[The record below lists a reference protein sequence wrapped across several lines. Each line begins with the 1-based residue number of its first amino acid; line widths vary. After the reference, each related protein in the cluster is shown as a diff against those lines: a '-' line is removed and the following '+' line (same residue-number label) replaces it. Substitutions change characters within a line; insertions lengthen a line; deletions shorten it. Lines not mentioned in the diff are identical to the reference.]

1 MGPRV
6 LLLDDDTQFVEEA
19 QASLAGMGCDVTWL
33 AGGDAGLARATTD
46 RFDLVVA
53 SAELRGVNGFR
64 LCNRVKRDPRASEV
78 PVFLVTTSSSSES
91 VDAHRDLPTRADVY
105 LRKPVVMAE
114 LLAQVRV
121 HVRSAGPPPL
131 APPAFPPA
139 PAPPA
144 PAGPPPPRARAN
156 TVVGIAP
163 PPRTLPPRP
172 GPKAA
177 DGQTIQRL
185 AHDLSEA
192 RREAEATK
200 ALRARMTELQEEVAK
215 LTRDLGEA
223 RAAAAVATTQA
234 ESLRKAR
241 PSTAPPPPSGP
252 PAPAARD
259 IAAMREMIEARDYE
273 ILSLRSGFEA
283 EQQTAAEAWERVRVA
298 EEARTAAEV
307 KLRLLEGEVTEAA
320 RNLAVARKDR
330 DMAARRAEDTAKR
343 AAKLEA
349 ELNATHEHLE
359 KERVDR
365 VADRAAVDE
374 ARAHGDR
381 AEADARDRTTAAVA
395 ERERLHAEQMA
406 TTRAQHEAAVAALER
421 QAAEGRAASERA
433 LDAMRA
439 DVDRATKALETAGRR
454 IQELETA
461 ANAIAAEETERRLS
475 QARSAH
481 AVAISSFEQ
490 ARDDQIAR
498 LRIEHEHEVE
508 HLQHELATERA
519 RVEAARRNE
528 VVATDVALAREELEA
543 LRAQTEARLAAA
555 EQKVHAAEERR
566 AREVAD
572 AKAAAEAAYA
582 KLDHERVVMELHR
595 DAAIADAT
603 LELRV
608 ALAKT
613 VQERDSAGT
622 KARTQARTELEAA
635 LRAQRET
642 DIHQATAE
650 LKMELEGARAAAV
663 AELRREQDAELDR
676 LRAEQTRERS
686 EGAARVEAIERAM
699 ASAREALDGE
709 RRARIEER
717 TAAAARIDALE
728 SLVLTR
734 GVEIEQMR
742 DAVEGNPEVAALEGE
757 IVMLRTELTQARRAL
772 EEHVGLARA
781 ADEQIE
787 RHRVLL
793 ERARDALGELLGP
806 RSEGDV

>member
-1 MGPRV
+1 
-6 LLLDDDTQFVEEA
+6 
-19 QASLAGMGCDVTWL
+19 MGCEVTWL

-64 LCNRVKRDPRASEV
+64 LCNRVKRDPRANAV
-78 PVFLVTTSSSSES
+78 PVFLVTTAASSES

-114 LLAQVRV
+114 LLAQVRA
-121 HVRSAGPPPL
+121 HVRAEAAPL
-131 APPAFPPA
+131 
-139 PAPPA
+139 PAPPPVPLPVA
-144 PAGPPPPRARAN
+144 RGRAN
-156 TVVGIAP
+156 TVVGLAP

-172 GPKAA
+172 GGPSKT

-185 AHDLSEA
+185 ARDLSEA
-192 RREAEATK
+192 RREAEATA
-200 ALRARMTELQEEVAK
+200 ALRSRMAELQEEVAK

-234 ESLRKAR
+234 EQLRKAR
-241 PSTAPPPPSGP
+241 TSTAPPSGGSAPPP
-252 PAPAARD
+252 RD
-259 IAAMREMIEARDYE
+259 VAAMREMIEARDYE
-273 ILSLRSGFEA
+273 ILSLRSGFES
-283 EQQTAAEAWERVRVA
+283 EQQAAAEAWERVRVA
-298 EEARTAAEV
+298 EDARTAAEV
-307 KLRLLEGEVTEAA
+307 KLRLLEGEVSDAA
-320 RNLAVARKDR
+320 RKLAVAHKDR

-343 AAKLEA
+343 ATKLET
-349 ELNATHEHLE
+349 ELNQAHQQIE

-365 VADRAAVDE
+365 AADRAAVDE

-395 ERERLHAEQMA
+395 ERERLHAELMA
-406 TTRAQHEAAVAALER
+406 TTRAEHEAAVAAVER
-421 QAAEGRAASERA
+421 QAAEARVNSERA
-433 LDAMRA
+433 LAAMRA
-439 DVDRATKALETAGRR
+439 ELDRVTRSLETASGR
-454 IQELETA
+454 IGELEQA

-481 AVAISSFEQ
+481 AVAMASVEQ
-490 ARDDQIAR
+490 ARDDQMAR
-498 LRIEHEHEVE
+498 LRLEHEDEVE
-508 HLQHELATERA
+508 RLQRELATERA
-519 RVEAARRNE
+519 RVETLRRNAS
-528 VVATDVALAREELEA
+528 VNADVAHAREELESV
-543 LRAQTEARLAAA
+543 RAETEERLAAA
-555 EQKVHAAEERR
+555 EQKLHDAEERR

-582 KLDHERVVMELHR
+582 KLDHERVVMELQR

-608 ALAKT
+608 AMAKT
-613 VQERDSAGT
+613 VQERDSAGA

-635 LRAQRET
+635 LRQQRET
-642 DIHQATAE
+642 DLHQATAE
-650 LKMELEGARAAAV
+650 LKMELEGERAAEV
-663 AELRREQDAELDR
+663 AELRREQTAEIDR
-676 LRAEQTRERS
+676 LRTEQTRERS
-686 EGAARVEAIERAM
+686 EGAARVEAIERAL

-728 SLVLTR
+728 SLVSTR

-772 EEHVGLARA
+772 EEHEGLARA

-793 ERARDALGELLGP
+793 ERARDALGELLGTK
-806 RSEGDV
+806 SESDV

>member
-6 LLLDDDTQFVEEA
+6 LLLDDDPQFVEEA
-19 QASLAGMGCDVTWL
+19 QASLAGMGCEVTWL
-33 AGGDAGLARATTD
+33 AGGDAGLTRAVTD

-64 LCNRVKRDPRASEV
+64 LCNRVKRDPRASAV
-78 PVFLVTTSSSSES
+78 PVFLVTTTASSES

-114 LLAQVRV
+114 LLAQVRA

-131 APPAFPPA
+131 AAPA
-139 PAPPA
+139 PQAPAAPPA
-144 PAGPPPPRARAN
+144 PAAPRGRAN
-156 TVVGIAP
+156 TVVGLAP

-172 GPKAA
+172 GPKT

-200 ALRARMTELQEEVAK
+200 SLRSRVTELQEEVAK

-223 RAAAAVATTQA
+223 RAAATVASTQA
-234 ESLRKAR
+234 EQLRKAR
-241 PSTAPPPPSGP
+241 TSTAPPPSSGP
-252 PAPAARD
+252 APRD

-283 EQQTAAEAWERVRVA
+283 EQQASAEAWERVRVA

-307 KLRLLEGEVTEAA
+307 KLRLLEGEVTDAA

-330 DMAARRAEDTAKR
+330 DMATRRAEDTSKR
-343 AAKLEA
+343 VAKLES
-349 ELNATHEHLE
+349 ELKEAREHLD

-374 ARAHGDR
+374 ARAHEDR

-395 ERERLHAEQMA
+395 ERELLHTEQMA
-406 TTRAQHEAAVAALER
+406 TTRAQHEAAIAALER
-421 QAAEGRAASERA
+421 QAAEAKATSERA
-433 LDAMRA
+433 LAGMRA
-439 DVDRATKALETAGRR
+439 EVERATRVLETATRR
-454 IQELETA
+454 IEELENA
-461 ANAIAAEETERRLS
+461 ANAVVSEEAERRLS
-475 QARSAH
+475 HARSAH
-481 AVAISSFEQ
+481 AVAIASFEQ

-498 LRIEHEHEVE
+498 LRLEHEHEVT
-508 HLQHELATERA
+508 HLQHELASERA
-519 RVEAARRNE
+519 RVDAARRNE
-528 VVATDVALAREELEA
+528 AVATDVALAREELEA
-543 LRAQTEARLAAA
+543 MRAQTEERLAAS
-555 EQKVHAAEERR
+555 EQKLHAAEERR

-582 KLDHERVVMELHR
+582 KLDHERVVMELQR

-603 LELRV
+603 MELRV

-613 VQERDSAGT
+613 VQERDSAGA
-622 KARTQARTELEAA
+622 KARTQARGELEKA
-635 LRAQRET
+635 LRQQRET
-642 DIHQATAE
+642 DVHQATAE
-650 LKMELEGARAAAV
+650 LKIELEGARAAAV

-676 LRAEQTRERS
+676 LRADQTRERS
-686 EGAARVEAIERAM
+686 ETAARVEAIERAM
-699 ASAREALDGE
+699 ASAREALEGE

-728 SLVLTR
+728 ALVATR

-772 EEHVGLARA
+772 EEHAGLARA

>member
-19 QASLAGMGCDVTWL
+19 QASLAGMGCEVTWL

-64 LCNRVKRDPRASEV
+64 LCNRVKRDPRANAV
-78 PVFLVTTSSSSES
+78 PVFLVTTAASSES

-114 LLAQVRV
+114 LLAQVRA
-121 HVRSAGPPPL
+121 HVRAEAAPL
-131 APPAFPPA
+131 
-139 PAPPA
+139 PAPPPVPVPA
-144 PAGPPPPRARAN
+144 PRGRAN
-156 TVVGIAP
+156 TVVGLAP

-172 GPKAA
+172 GGPKT

-185 AHDLSEA
+185 ARDLSEA
-192 RREAEATK
+192 RREAEAT
-200 ALRARMTELQEEVAK
+200 ASLRSRVTELQEEVAK

-234 ESLRKAR
+234 DQLRKAR
-241 PSTAPPPPSGP
+241 TSTAPPPSSGP
-252 PAPAARD
+252 PQRD
-259 IAAMREMIEARDYE
+259 LAAMREMIEARDYE
-273 ILSLRSGFEA
+273 ILSLRSGIEA
-283 EQQTAAEAWERVRVA
+283 EQQTSAEAWERVRVA

-307 KLRLLEGEVTEAA
+307 KLRLLEGEVSDAA
-320 RNLAVARKDR
+320 RKLAVANKDR
-330 DMAARRAEDTAKR
+330 GVAARRTEDTAKR
-343 AAKLEA
+343 VTKLEA
-349 ELNATHEHLE
+349 ELKEAREHLE

-365 VADRAAVDE
+365 TADRAAVDE

-421 QAAEGRAASERA
+421 QAAEARVNSERA
-433 LDAMRA
+433 LAAMRA
-439 DVDRATKALETAGRR
+439 DIDRATRDNEAATRR
-454 IQELETA
+454 IAELEEA
-461 ANAIAAEETERRLS
+461 ASAIAAEETERRLA

-481 AVAISSFEQ
+481 AVAIASFEQ
-490 ARDDQIAR
+490 ARDDQVAR
-498 LRIEHEHEVE
+498 LRLEHGGEVE
-508 HLQHELATERA
+508 HLQRELATERA
-519 RVEAARRNE
+519 RVETLRRNE
-528 VVATDVALAREELEA
+528 AVNSDVVHAREELESV
-543 LRAQTEARLAAA
+543 RAETEERLAAA
-555 EQKVHAAEERR
+555 EQKLHAAEERR
-566 AREVAD
+566 VREVAD

-608 ALAKT
+608 QLAKT
-613 VQERDSAGT
+613 VQERDSSGA
-622 KARTQARTELEAA
+622 KARTQARAELEAA
-635 LRAQRET
+635 LRQQRET
-642 DIHQATAE
+642 DLHQATAE
-650 LKMELEGARAAAV
+650 LKMELEGERAAAV
-663 AELRREQDAELDR
+663 AELRREQTAEIDR
-676 LRAEQTRERS
+676 LRTEQTRERS
-686 EGAARVEAIERAM
+686 EGAARVDAIEGAL
-699 ASAREALDGE
+699 ASAREALEGE

-728 SLVLTR
+728 ALVSTR

-772 EEHVGLARA
+772 EEHEGLARA
-781 ADEQIE
+781 ADEQIA
-787 RHRVLL
+787 RHRELL
-793 ERARDALGELLGP
+793 QRARDALGELLGP
-806 RSEGDV
+806 RSESDV

>member
-19 QASLAGMGCDVTWL
+19 QASLSGMGCDVTWL
-33 AGGDAGLARATTD
+33 AGGDAGLARAVTD

-64 LCNRVKRDPRASEV
+64 LCNRVKRDPRASAV
-78 PVFLVTTSSSSES
+78 PVFLVTTSASSES

-114 LLAQVRV
+114 LLAQVRA
-121 HVRSAGPPPL
+121 HVGSAGPPPL
-131 APPAFPPA
+131 ASPA
-139 PAPPA
+139 PAVPAPPPGPPA
-144 PAGPPPPRARAN
+144 ARQRAN
-156 TVVGIAP
+156 TVVGLAP

-172 GPKAA
+172 GPKT

-200 ALRARMTELQEEVAK
+200 TLRARVAELQEDVAK

-223 RAAAAVATTQA
+223 RAAAAVANTQA
-234 ESLRKAR
+234 DQLRKAR
-241 PSTAPPPPSGP
+241 TSTAPPPSSVP
-252 PAPAARD
+252 PPPPPRD
-259 IAAMREMIEARDYE
+259 VAAMREMIEAKDYE

-283 EQQTAAEAWERVRVA
+283 EQQASAEAWERVRVA
-298 EEARTAAEV
+298 EEGRSAADV

-343 AAKLEA
+343 AAKLES
-349 ELNATHEHLE
+349 ELNEAREHLE
-359 KERVDR
+359 KERVER
-365 VADRAAVDE
+365 AADRAAVDE

-421 QAAEGRAASERA
+421 QAAEARAASERA
-433 LDAMRA
+433 LAGMRGE
-439 DVDRATKALETAGRR
+439 VERATRALETATRR
-454 IQELETA
+454 IEQLEKA
-461 ANAIAAEETERRLS
+461 AEAAASEETERRLA

-481 AVAISSFEQ
+481 AVAIASFEQ
-490 ARDDQIAR
+490 ARDDEVAR

-508 HLQHELATERA
+508 YLQRELATERA
-519 RVEAARRNE
+519 RVEVARRNE
-528 VVATDVALAREELEA
+528 AVATDVALTRKELEA
-543 LRAQTEARLAAA
+543 VRAETEEGLSAA

-613 VQERDSAGT
+613 VQERDSAAS
-622 KARTQARTELEAA
+622 KARAQARAELEAA
-635 LRAQRET
+635 LRQQREA
-642 DIHQATAE
+642 DIHQATAD

-663 AELRREQDAELDR
+663 AELRREQTAELDR
-676 LRAEQTRERS
+676 LRTEQTRERS
-686 EGAARVEAIERAM
+686 ETAARVEAVERAL
-699 ASAREALDGE
+699 ASAREALEGE

-728 SLVLTR
+728 SFVATR
-734 GVEIEQMR
+734 GIEIEQMR
-742 DAVEGNPEVAALEGE
+742 EVVEGNPEVAALEGE

-772 EEHVGLARA
+772 EEHAGLARA

-787 RHRVLL
+787 RHRLLL

-806 RSEGDV
+806 RSEGEL

>member
-19 QASLAGMGCDVTWL
+19 QASLAGMGCEVTWL
-33 AGGDAGLARATTD
+33 AGGDAGLTRAVTD

-64 LCNRVKRDPRASEV
+64 LCNRVKRDPRASAV
-78 PVFLVTTSSSSES
+78 PVFLVTTTASSES

-114 LLAQVRV
+114 LLAQVRA
-121 HVRSAGPPPL
+121 HVGSAGPPPL
-131 APPAFPPA
+131 APQAPRAPPGPPA
-139 PAPPA
+139 
-144 PAGPPPPRARAN
+144 PRARAN
-156 TVVGIAP
+156 TVVGLAP

-172 GPKAA
+172 APKA

-200 ALRARMTELQEEVAK
+200 SLRTRVAELQEEVAK

-234 ESLRKAR
+234 DQLRKAR
-241 PSTAPPPPSGP
+241 PSTAPPPSSVP
-252 PAPAARD
+252 PPRD
-259 IAAMREMIEARDYE
+259 VAAMREMIEARDYE
-273 ILSLRSGFEA
+273 ILSLRSGFES
-283 EQQTAAEAWERVRVA
+283 EQQASAEAWERVRVA

-343 AAKLEA
+343 ATKLEA
-349 ELNATHEHLE
+349 ELNEVREHLE

-374 ARAHGDR
+374 ARALGDR

-421 QAAEGRAASERA
+421 QAAEARAASERA
-433 LDAMRA
+433 LAAMRA
-439 DVDRATKALETAGRR
+439 DVERATRSLETATRR
-454 IQELETA
+454 IEEFESA
-461 ANAIAAEETERRLS
+461 ANAITAEETERRLS

-481 AVAISSFEQ
+481 AVAIASFEQ
-490 ARDDQIAR
+490 ARDDEIAR

-508 HLQHELATERA
+508 HLQHELANERA
-519 RVEAARRNE
+519 RVDAARRNE
-528 VVATDVALAREELEA
+528 VMATDVALARQELEA
-543 LRAQTEARLAAA
+543 LRAQTEEHLAAA
-555 EQKVHAAEERR
+555 ERKLHAAEERR

-572 AKAAAEAAYA
+572 AKAAAEAAHA

-613 VQERDSAGT
+613 VQERDSAGA
-622 KARTQARTELEAA
+622 KARGQARAELEAA
-635 LRAQRET
+635 LRQQRET

-650 LKMELEGARAAAV
+650 LKIELEGARAAAV
-663 AELRREQDAELDR
+663 AELRREQEVELDHMR
-676 LRAEQTRERS
+676 TEQTRERS

-699 ASAREALDGE
+699 ASAREALEGE

-728 SLVLTR
+728 SLVATR
-734 GVEIEQMR
+734 GFEIEQMR

-757 IVMLRTELTQARRAL
+757 IVMLRTELTHSRRAL
-772 EEHVGLARA
+772 EEHAGLARA